1 MGRMA
6 FNLDG
11 NRIARESNVTEREA
25 VRRYNWLVRKDKEIP
40 VRAELAE
47 LTKQIGAWP
56 AARTV
61 ERTIPQI
68 HFASGIEAVKLSV
81 GLRCIVAIE
90 ATNLKA
96 EIDAAATTYA
106 YWYQTRFATRTLV
119 EVARELNCPL
129 EAFCTSLGLGWN
141 LEVITSEF
149 SFTPTQTD
157 KATRNHWRG
166 HCRRNT
172 SARASDGSNEV
183 RSRTTSPIS

>member
-1 MGRMA
+1 M
-6 FNLDG
+6 
-11 NRIARESNVTEREA
+11 
-25 VRRYNWLVRKDKEIP
+25 
-40 VRAELAE
+40 RAELAE

-68 HFASGIEAVKLSV
+68 HFASGIEPVKLSV

-96 EIDAAATTYA
+96 EVDAAATTYA
-106 YWYQTRFATRTLV
+106 HWYQTRFATRTLA
-119 EVARELNCPL
+119 EVARELNCSL

-149 SFTPTQTD
+149 SLTTTQTD
-157 KATRNHWRG
+157 KLLET
-166 HCRRNT
+166 
-172 SARASDGSNEV
+172 
-183 RSRTTSPIS
+183 I